1 MHQVTVHFIQSRIHT
16 VRACLVRTCHCTLGR
31 MTRIFYVLLQYHR
44 SGTDSKMSRHR
55 KLILEK
61 KMFLPLKPDTCY
73 HESGTPPLSYSLSW
87 WPHELWHVKCA
98 NLCHANS
105 WSTQFLILHVCVNR
119 DVLQCRTVVAF
130 KMWIQW
136 MWSLS
141 LIFTLC
147 EYYSEQNTGLF
158 HFVFLKLQSFFSVI
172 NSIST
177 TYNVFLGEMACFLH
191 IVTEV
196 DVWLVVFVMLGDWVN
211 CWGNVLCATWSFTDF
226 VVLTGFFFF

>member
-119 DVLQCRTVVAF
+119 DVLQCRTVVAS
-130 KMWIQW
+130 KCESSECGLCLWYLHCVNIILNKIQG
-136 MWSLS
+136 
-141 LIFTLC
+141 
-147 EYYSEQNTGLF
+147 YSILYSSSC
-158 HFVFLKLQSFFSVI
+158 KASSV
-172 NSIST
+172 
-177 TYNVFLGEMACFLH
+177 
-191 IVTEV
+191 
-196 DVWLVVFVMLGDWVN
+196 W
-211 CWGNVLCATWSFTDF
+211 
-226 VVLTGFFFF
+226 